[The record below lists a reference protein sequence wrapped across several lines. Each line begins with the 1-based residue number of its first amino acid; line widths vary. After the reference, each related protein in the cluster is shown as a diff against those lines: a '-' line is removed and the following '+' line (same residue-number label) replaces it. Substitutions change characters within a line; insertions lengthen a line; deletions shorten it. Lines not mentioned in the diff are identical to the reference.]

1 MIMVKLKYEMYF
13 SWGAEVTMQRI
24 SGHPV
29 LDPLAGRTE
38 VGFRFDGVDMLGY
51 QGEMISS
58 SLFANGI
65 QRFSLHPKDGA
76 PQGIFCANGQCSQC
90 TVIVDGVPAKACVTA
105 FARGME
111 VRTLSGLPSLPMQP
125 SRSLGPSPSAARSLS
140 VDVLVVGGGP
150 AGLGAAKELAALGLS
165 VVIAD
170 DKESLGGKLLL
181 QTHKFFG
188 SEADCYA
195 GTRGFDIAR
204 KLEAELRADGRVRI
218 LTNSPVVGMFKDG
231 KAGIYADR
239 SSYILVDFKALV
251 VAAGARERSIA
262 FPGNDL
268 PGVYG
273 AGAFQTLVNRDRV
286 KAADRVLIVG
296 SGNVGLIGA
305 YHALQAG
312 IEVAGIVEIADR
324 IGGYKVHADKIIR
337 MGVPLELS
345 TTVVSAEG
353 EGRVERV
360 TVARVGRDWKP
371 LLDTARTYEL
381 DTLLVA
387 AGLSPCD
394 ELYDQ
399 ARSFGLLAV
408 KAGDADEIAE
418 ASSALFGGRIAA
430 FALARTMGLKVEVDE
445 SWIAKREIL
454 KSKPGERIE
463 REPAE
468 LSAAWKPVFFCDE
481 EIPCNPCTTVCPT
494 GSIVLKERRGSMLD
508 LPYFRGADCRGCS
521 ACVAACPGLAVS
533 LVRSLDR
540 DWCEVA
546 IPYEF
551 PAELEAGDRRELLDR
566 DGRGLES
573 AELLKKAYNRK
584 YRSWILH
591 FKVSSRNAARAI
603 GIRVQRPEA
612 SAALP
617 EPRFSYAPDDAIV
630 CRCERVS
637 FGEIVAFIRENGVRD
652 VNQLKAIRAGMGACG
667 SKTCGP
673 LYAAAFRAAGVDPGS
688 VAPGRLRPLS
698 AELPLGVLA
707 GRAGAEAAERP
718 GGSSGAREGAYR

>member
-1 MIMVKLKYEMYF
+1 MVPRGETLMR
-13 SWGAEVTMQRI
+13 RI
-24 SGHPV
+24 NEHPV
-29 LDPLAGRTE
+29 LDAPMPRRE
-38 VGFRFDGVDMLGY
+38 IGFLFDGAEMVGY
-51 QGEMISS
+51 EGEMISS
-58 SLFANGI
+58 ALFANGI
-65 QRFSLHPKDGA
+65 TTFSTHIKDSA

-90 TVIVDGVPAKACVTA
+90 AVLVDGLSAKSCVTPLA
-105 FARGME
+105 AGMDI
-111 VRTLSGLPSLPMQP
+111 RTLRGLPALPG
-125 SRSLGPSPSAARSLS
+125 STSFAAGKGVGRFA

-150 AGLGAAKELAALGLS
+150 AGLGAAKELSALGLK
-165 VVIAD
+165 VAIAD
-170 DKESLGGKLLL
+170 DKESLGGKLVL

-195 GTRGFDIAR
+195 GTRGFDIAA
-204 KLEAELRADGRVRI
+204 KLEAELRASPNVRI
-218 LTNSPVVGMFKDG
+218 LTDSPVVGIFKDG
-231 KAGIYADR
+231 RAGIYEGR
-239 SSYILVDFKALV
+239 SSYLLVDFRALV
-251 VAAGARERSIA
+251 VAAGAREKSLV

-324 IGGYKVHADKIIR
+324 IGGYKVHADKIVR
-337 MGVPLELS
+337 MGVPIYLS

-360 TVARVGRDWKP
+360 TVASVGRDWKP
-371 LLDTARTYEL
+371 LLDTARTYEA

-394 ELYDQ
+394 ELYAQ

-430 FALARTMGLKVEVDE
+430 FALARMMGIKVEVDE

-454 KSKPGERIE
+454 KSKPGDRIPRERP
-463 REPAE
+463 EP
-468 LSAAWKPVFFCDE
+468 SPSWRPVFFCDE
-481 EIPCNPCTTVCPT
+481 EIPCNPCATVCPT
-494 GSIVLKERRGSMLD
+494 KSIALSGRRGNMLD
-508 LPYFRGADCRGCS
+508 LPYYRGSNCKGCS

-533 LVRSLDR
+533 LVRSLDEA
-540 DWCEVA
+540 WCEVVLPFEFEAA
-546 IPYEF
+546 IEPGE
-551 PAELEAGDRRELLDR
+551 RRELLGP
-566 DGRGLES
+566 DGSTVEA
-573 AELLKKAYNRK
+573 AELIKKAFNRK
-584 YRSWILH
+584 YRTWALH
-591 FKVSSRNAARAI
+591 FKVSSANATRVI
-603 GIRVQRPEA
+603 GLRTQRPEA
-612 SAALP
+612 TAALS

-630 CRCERVS
+630 CRCERVT
-637 FGEIVAFIRENGVRD
+637 FGELVHFIQKNELRD

-667 SKTCGP
+667 SKTCAP
-673 LYAAAFRAAGVDPGS
+673 LYAAAFRAAGVDPGE
-688 VAPGRLRPLS
+688 VAGGRLRPLV
-698 AELPLGVLA
+698 AEVPLGVLA
-707 GRAGAEAAERP
+707 ETISSPPVAETRTAAG
-718 GGSSGAREGAYR
+718 GAREGAYR